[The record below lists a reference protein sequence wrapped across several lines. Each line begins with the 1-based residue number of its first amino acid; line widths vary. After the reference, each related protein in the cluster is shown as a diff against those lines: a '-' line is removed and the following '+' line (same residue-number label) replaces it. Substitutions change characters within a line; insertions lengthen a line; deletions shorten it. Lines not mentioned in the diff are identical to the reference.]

1 MAGGEVTVGYDRID
15 LLIRILAVILVMCS
29 ASIHEFGHAYMAHLL
44 GDDTAKEQGRMTIN
58 PLAHI
63 DPFGSVLLPLLLS
76 LTGSGYLAYA
86 KPVPYNP
93 NRLRRPQRDDA
104 LVALAGPLANI
115 LQALVGALAY
125 RVCLM
130 ALYHDASN
138 PYYLYYLDSDPVSWL
153 PLALQLYVQVNCSLA
168 FFNLLPLPPLDGSK
182 LIIPFLKGDAR
193 RTYYQ
198 IQHYALPITFAL
210 IWLLPD
216 FLGIDPLGM
225 WIDLTAGNLET
236 ILLGW

>member
-1 MAGGEVTVGYDRID
+1 MSYDVID
-15 LLIRILAVILVMCS
+15 LAIRVLAVLLVTCS
-29 ASIHEFGHAYMAHLL
+29 ASIHEFGHAYAAHLL

-76 LTGSGYLAYA
+76 LTGSGYFAYA

-93 NRLRRPQRDDA
+93 MRLRNPHRDDA
-104 LVALAGPLANI
+104 LVALAGPVANL
-115 LQALVGALAY
+115 LQALVGALVY
-125 RVCLM
+125 RVVMLL
-130 ALYHDASN
+130 LYHDGSG
-138 PYYLYYLDSDPVSWL
+138 PYYLYYLETDPVSWL

-182 LIIPFLKGDAR
+182 LIIPLLKGDAR
-193 RTYYQ
+193 RAYYN

-210 IWLLPD
+210 IWLLPSY
-216 FLGIDPLGM
+216 LGVDPIGM
-225 WIDLTAGNLET
+225 WIDLTAGRLEGL
-236 ILLGW
+236 LLGWSL